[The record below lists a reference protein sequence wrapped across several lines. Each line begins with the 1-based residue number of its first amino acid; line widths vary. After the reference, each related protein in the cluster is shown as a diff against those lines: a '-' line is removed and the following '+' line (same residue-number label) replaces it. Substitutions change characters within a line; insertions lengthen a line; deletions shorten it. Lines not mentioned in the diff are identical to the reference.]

1 MAWKL
6 EKDRKKTKRKTEEQ
20 KLQERKTRYIPEED
34 KRRGAELGMYVCISV
49 MQYGVGDVGRWT
61 QREHVCMHSDWSLG
75 CGRILFDMPD
85 ISMLAWLGWEV
96 IPRGNMGDNA
106 RKRQTPTQA

>member
-1 MAWKL
+1 M
-6 EKDRKKTKRKTEEQ
+6 EQ

-61 QREHVCMHSDWSLG
+61 QREHVCTLTGVWGVDVFCLI
-75 CGRILFDMPD
+75 CRI
-85 ISMLAWLGWEV
+85 
-96 IPRGNMGDNA
+96 
-106 RKRQTPTQA
+106 